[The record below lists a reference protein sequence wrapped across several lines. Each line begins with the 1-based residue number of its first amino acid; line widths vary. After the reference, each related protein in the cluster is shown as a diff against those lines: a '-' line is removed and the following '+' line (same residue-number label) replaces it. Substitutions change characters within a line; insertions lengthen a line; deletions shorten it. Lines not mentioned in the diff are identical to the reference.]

1 MSWVIYAI
9 VALFILT
16 LSAFLAIALS
26 LKRTGRLVKP
36 FGIIFAG
43 TFISTFILLLPVY
56 REICAET
63 DARVAKAILFSFQ
76 GAFQVFTVDAD
87 TSMILEYVSD
97 SYYSL
102 ILSVLFVIA
111 PTLTFGFVLSLFR
124 GILSGLR
131 FALSRYRDM
140 YVFSE
145 LNEKSIALAGDI
157 RKNHL
162 RAAIVFTGVYE
173 KDDDDYYEFLEKAHK
188 IRAICF
194 KKDIVDLNLRA
205 HSSSKP
211 LYLFAINRKEAESM
225 TSSLKLI
232 NKCKSE
238 NKSGKSHAE
247 TVLYTF
253 TTGAESEIL
262 LDHTDGT
269 AVRVRRINEVQS
281 LINRLL
287 YTQGVEL
294 FDDVCEPETEGGN
307 RKIHAVVVGLGK
319 HGIEMVKALSWYCQM
334 DGYDLEIDA
343 FDMDELAGQKFMMS
357 CPELVAAENDEER
370 RKRGGD
376 APEYNIKIHSG
387 IDVRTK
393 SFADTV
399 GKMKDITYAFVA
411 IGVDEGNVRIA
422 SELRTIFARMG
433 IKPKLRTVVYNS
445 DEVRALRAA
454 KSDDEGAY
462 NIEFIGDIETS
473 YSEDVIMNSKLEE
486 DALNCHRAYAKGD
499 VEVEKKF
506 WQYEYFYRS
515 SVALAIHI
523 VARKHCGIPGA
534 DKPISAC
541 NEEEKNTIIDL
552 EQRRWNAYMR
562 AEGYVYGSRKSD
574 VGKMHSDIVKPMYL
588 QSDER
593 ETVIRVGGY
602 KEISQGKKSA
612 DSDIKSGSRS
622 GTRIKSKNK

>member
-1 MSWVIYAI
+1 M
-9 VALFILT
+9 
-16 LSAFLAIALS
+16 
-26 LKRTGRLVKP
+26 
-36 FGIIFAG
+36 
-43 TFISTFILLLPVY
+43 
-56 REICAET
+56 
-63 DARVAKAILFSFQ
+63 
-76 GAFQVFTVDAD
+76 FTVDAD

-111 PTLTFGFVLSLFR
+111 PILTFGFVLSLFR

-294 FDDVCEPETEGGN
+294 FDDACEPETEGGN

-393 SFADTV
+393 NFADTV

-433 IKPKLRTVVYNS
+433 IISNS
-445 DEVRALRAA
+445 
-454 KSDDEGAY
+454 
-462 NIEFIGDIETS
+462 
-473 YSEDVIMNSKLEE
+473 
-486 DALNCHRAYAKGD
+486 
-499 VEVEKKF
+499 
-506 WQYEYFYRS
+506 
-515 SVALAIHI
+515 
-523 VARKHCGIPGA
+523 
-534 DKPISAC
+534 
-541 NEEEKNTIIDL
+541 
-552 EQRRWNAYMR
+552 
-562 AEGYVYGSRKSD
+562 
-574 VGKMHSDIVKPMYL
+574 
-588 QSDER
+588 
-593 ETVIRVGGY
+593 
-602 KEISQGKKSA
+602 
-612 DSDIKSGSRS
+612 
-622 GTRIKSKNK
+622 

>member
-1 MSWVIYAI
+1 
-9 VALFILT
+9 
-16 LSAFLAIALS
+16 
-26 LKRTGRLVKP
+26 
-36 FGIIFAG
+36 
-43 TFISTFILLLPVY
+43 
-56 REICAET
+56 
-63 DARVAKAILFSFQ
+63 
-76 GAFQVFTVDAD
+76 
-87 TSMILEYVSD
+87 
-97 SYYSL
+97 
-102 ILSVLFVIA
+102 
-111 PTLTFGFVLSLFR
+111 
-124 GILSGLR
+124 
-131 FALSRYRDM
+131 
-140 YVFSE
+140 
-145 LNEKSIALAGDI
+145 
-157 RKNHL
+157 
-162 RAAIVFTGVYE
+162 
-173 KDDDDYYEFLEKAHK
+173 
-188 IRAICF
+188 
-194 KKDIVDLNLRA
+194 
-205 HSSSKP
+205 
-211 LYLFAINRKEAESM
+211 
-225 TSSLKLI
+225 
-232 NKCKSE
+232 
-238 NKSGKSHAE
+238 
-247 TVLYTF
+247 
-253 TTGAESEIL
+253 
-262 LDHTDGT
+262 
-269 AVRVRRINEVQS
+269 
-281 LINRLL
+281 
-287 YTQGVEL
+287 
-294 FDDVCEPETEGGN
+294 
-307 RKIHAVVVGLGK
+307 
-319 HGIEMVKALSWYCQM
+319 
-334 DGYDLEIDA
+334 
-343 FDMDELAGQKFMMS
+343 
-357 CPELVAAENDEER
+357 
-370 RKRGGD
+370 
-376 APEYNIKIHSG
+376 
-387 IDVRTK
+387 
-393 SFADTV
+393 
-399 GKMKDITYAFVA
+399 MKDITYAFVA

-622 GTRIKSKNK
+622 GTRIKSKTK